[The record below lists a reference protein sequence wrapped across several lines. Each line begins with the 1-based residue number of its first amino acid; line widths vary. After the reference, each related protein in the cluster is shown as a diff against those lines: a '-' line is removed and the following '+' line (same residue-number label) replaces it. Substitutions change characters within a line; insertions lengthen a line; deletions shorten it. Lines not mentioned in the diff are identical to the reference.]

1 LKKSLSSHITTTLEA
16 SDVQITKP
24 KDLSFGHYCTPIAFS
39 LAKKLRKSP
48 HIIAADLAEQLTHET
63 MFADVNA
70 VSGFVN
76 FKFSDA
82 FLDTFTTQALKSAEN
97 YAKSENGK
105 KILIEYVS
113 ANPTGPLHIGHARGA
128 VYGDTLVRVGR
139 HLGYDITAEYYVNDA
154 GNQIDNLGLSVLYA
168 GKNLFLE
175 GDYEIPEGCYKGEYI
190 NDVATNAKEVFGIT
204 IFEPENPSPELM
216 VWAKDEMLTLIKSN
230 LNDAGIIFDTFV
242 SEKEVFTV
250 WDEVRRDLES
260 KSALYTEEEK
270 VFLKSSE
277 HGDTHDRVVVR
288 DNGIPTYLAG
298 DIVYHDQKFKRGYD
312 HYINIWGADHH
323 GYITRVKSAVNHLGH
338 DSEKLEIIL
347 SQMVALLRDGEPYKM
362 SKRAGNFILMSDVV
376 EDIGIDALRFIFMT
390 KKSDTHLDFDVDSL
404 SKHDSSNPVFYVNYA
419 HARIASL
426 FRKLEK
432 SPEEV
437 FDVKLDALDDD
448 AKELL
453 FDALLLNEELDSAFN
468 SRNLQM
474 VTDYL
479 YKLSARLHKFYANTK
494 VMGHPQQDQLLKVFA
509 MVALSLRTG
518 LSLLGINAVYSME
531 EQSA

>member
-1 LKKSLSSHITTTLEA
+1 LKKSLSSHIETTLEEK
-16 SDVQITKP
+16 DVQITKP

-48 HIIAADLAEQLTHET
+48 HLIAADLAEKLTHDDL
-63 MFADVNA
+63 FADVNA
-70 VSGFVN
+70 VSGYVN
-76 FKFSDA
+76 FKFSDG
-82 FLDTFTTQALKSAEN
+82 FLDKFTTQALKSDIN
-97 YAKSENGK
+97 YAKSEQNE

-139 HLGYDITAEYYVNDA
+139 HLGYDVTAEYYINDA
-154 GNQIDNLGLSVLYA
+154 GNQIDNLGLSILFA
-168 GKNLFLE
+168 GKNLFLD
-175 GDYEIPEGCYKGEYI
+175 GDYEIPDGCYKGDYI
-190 NDVATNAKEVFGIT
+190 NDVALKAKEVFGLDS
-204 IFEPENPSPELM
+204 FALESPSNELM
-216 VWAKDEMLTLIKSN
+216 LWAKDEMLSVIKSN
-230 LNDAGIIFDTFV
+230 LADAGIIFDTFV
-242 SEKEVFTV
+242 SEKEVFTA
-250 WDEVRRDLES
+250 WDKVRVDLEA
-260 KSALYTEEEK
+260 KGALYTDEGK

-277 HGDTHDRVVVR
+277 HGDGHDRVVVR

-323 GYITRVKSAVNHLGH
+323 GYVTRVKSAISHLGY
-338 DSEKLEIIL
+338 DSEKLEVIL

-419 HARIASL
+419 HARVASL

-432 SPEEV
+432 KPEDV
-437 FDVKLDALDDD
+437 FDVKLNKLDDD

-453 FDALLLNEELDSAFN
+453 FDALLLNEELSSAFE

-474 VTDYL
+474 ITDYL

-494 VMGHPQQDQLLKVFA
+494 VMGHPEQDQLLKVFA
-509 MVALSLRTG
+509 TVALSLRTG
-518 LSLLGINAVYSME
+518 LSLLGITAVYRME
-531 EQSA
+531 EQA